1 MTDPD
6 PQIRGRGGGGG
17 GGVGVGV
24 EVGASSPKKKIVSA
38 LRASFWSKNKGGPS
52 GPNLNPNPKNKGR
65 GLIIIKQIK
74 G

>member
-1 MTDPD
+1 M
-6 PQIRGRGGGGG
+6 
-17 GGVGVGV
+17 